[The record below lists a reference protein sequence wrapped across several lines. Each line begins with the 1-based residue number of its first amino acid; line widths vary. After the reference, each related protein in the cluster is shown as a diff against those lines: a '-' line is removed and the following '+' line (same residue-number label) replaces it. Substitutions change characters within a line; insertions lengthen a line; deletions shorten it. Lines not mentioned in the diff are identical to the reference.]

1 MTYRITEKMLKRKV
15 DLLNELTGNP
25 AESWTKGDNGFKA
38 NIGNYH
44 LSFAYGG
51 VSLNQMMNDGGGVT
65 DIFNAGHM
73 PKRELFYRICA
84 YCDGIETGQHPVK
97 TGKAA

>member
-1 MTYRITEKMLKRKV
+1 MTYRITEKMLQRKV
-15 DLLNELTGNP
+15 DLLNEMTGNP
-25 AESWTKGDNGFKA
+25 AGSWEKAGKA

-51 VSLNQMMNDGGGVT
+51 VALNQMTNTGGGVT
-65 DIFNAGHM
+65 DIFSVGHM

-84 YCDGIETGQHPVK
+84 YCDGIETG
-97 TGKAA
+97 KAA